1 MIREALSAVARN
13 ESIGPLI
20 SRTPVARDVVKRV
33 IGGESIDDALAVA
46 HELADRG
53 FMVSLERAAP
63 HVESEEAA
71 DELARECRGLIDA
84 IAASGLGGVCEVVVF
99 PESLHVEERPDA
111 AWARLQELVRAAG
124 ERGVSIMV
132 GAGPHPDRTVTLAEE
147 LAAEG
152 LLAGVTVASAHR
164 RAEAD
169 CRHLADRRVRL
180 VKGGRRGDP
189 ADFQQPIEIDKAFI
203 RCAKNLLRGT
213 GDHSFA
219 THDPRLLEMVTTVAR
234 NCDRPPHSYE
244 FAFFLGRQEG
254 LQEQLLAEGE
264 RVRIYVP
271 YGPQWFERLVGGL
284 AEQSSTIGGALRS
297 LLPR

>member
-1 MIREALSAVARN
+1 VIREALSAVARN
-13 ESIGPLI
+13 EAIGPLL

-33 IGGESIDDALAVA
+33 VGGESTDDALAVA
-46 HELADRG
+46 QDLADRG

-63 HVESEEAA
+63 RVETEEQAA
-71 DELARECRGLIDA
+71 ELTEECTRLVAGIADA
-84 IAASGLGGVCEVVVF
+84 GLGGVCEIAVF
-99 PESLHVEERPDA
+99 PEALHVADRPDA
-111 AWARLQELVRAAG
+111 AWGRLQQIVRTASD
-124 ERGVSIMV
+124 RGVAVMV
-132 GAGPHPDRTVTLAEE
+132 GSGPDPDRTLTLFEE

-152 LLAGVTVASAHR
+152 LETGITIASAHR

-169 CRHLADRRVRL
+169 CRSLADRRVRL

-189 ADFQQPIEIDKAFI
+189 SDLQQPIEIDKAYI
-203 RCAKNLLRGT
+203 RCAKHLLRGA
-213 GDHSFA
+213 GEPSFA
-219 THDPRLLEMVTTVAR
+219 THDPRLLEMVTAIAR
-234 NCDRPPHSYE
+234 KYERPLHSYE

-254 LQEQLLAEGE
+254 AQEQLLADGE

-284 AEQSSTIGGALRS
+284 AEQSSTIGGALLS